1 MKALTI
7 TESGQSQLTDI
18 DKPTCGP
25 DEVLLKLKYVGFC
38 GSDLST
44 YQGRNPMVSYPR
56 IPGHELSGTI
66 EGIGSSVE
74 NHLSIG
80 QIVTVVPYT
89 NCGQCSSCKRGRQHA
104 CKNNQTLGVQREGA
118 MTQYIA
124 VPAHKVI
131 SARGLSL
138 EELAIVEPL
147 TVGFHAIA
155 RARTESIDTV
165 LVFGCGMIGIGAI
178 AGALS
183 RGAKVIAVDVA
194 DEKLAVAKSV
204 GAQHTINSMTQNL
217 LDEVMK
223 ITDQIGA
230 DVVIEAV
237 GHPATYKAAIDVV
250 SFVGRVACIGYAKDD
265 VAFTTK
271 YFVQKEL
278 DIMGS
283 RNATAEDFNAVV
295 DYLQKN
301 RDFPLSSVI
310 TKKVPLAESPE
321 VLSQWSDNPGIVTK
335 LLVDVSA

>member
-1 MKALTI
+1 MKALSI
-7 TESGQSQLTDI
+7 TQSGQSQLTSLE
-18 DKPTCGP
+18 KPSCGS
-25 DEVLLKLKYVGFC
+25 DEVLIKLKYVGFC

-66 EGIGSSVE
+66 ERVGDDVTRSLNV
-74 NHLSIG
+74 G
-80 QIVTVVPYT
+80 QAVTVVPYT
-89 NCGQCSSCKRGRQHA
+89 NCGKCSSCKRGRQHA

-118 MTQYIA
+118 MTEYVA
-124 VPAHKVI
+124 VPAQKVVL
-131 SARGLSL
+131 ADGLSL

-155 RARTESIDTV
+155 RARAESIDTV

-194 DEKLAVAKSV
+194 DEKLDVAKRV
-204 GAQHTINSMTQNL
+204 GAHHTINSLSQDL
-217 LDEVMK
+217 LEEVNK
-223 ITDQIGA
+223 ITENNGA

-237 GHPATYKAAIDVV
+237 GNPITYKAAIDVV
-250 SFVGRVACIGYAKDD
+250 AFVGRVACIGYAKDD
-265 VAFTTK
+265 VSFTTK

-301 RDFPLSSVI
+301 RSFPLDAVI
-310 TKKVPLAESPE
+310 TQKVPLIDSPDAIANWSKDP
-321 VLSQWSDNPGIVTK
+321 SQVTK
-335 LLVDVSA
+335 ILIDVES

>member
-1 MKALTI
+1 MKALSI
-7 TESGQSQLTDI
+7 TQSGSSQLTDMDRPI
-18 DKPTCGP
+18 CKEG
-25 DEVLLKLKYVGFC
+25 EVLLKLKYVGFC

-56 IPGHELSGTI
+56 VPGHELSGTI
-66 EGIGSSVE
+66 ETIGAGVQR
-74 NHLSIG
+74 NLIVG
-80 QIVTVVPYT
+80 QMVTVVPYT
-89 NCGQCSSCKRGRQHA
+89 NCGACSSCKRGRQHA

-118 MTQYIA
+118 MTQYIS
-124 VPAHKVI
+124 VPAEKIIV
-131 SARGLSL
+131 ADGLGL
-138 EELAIVEPL
+138 EELALVEPL

-165 LVFGCGMIGIGAI
+165 LVFGCGMIGLGAI

-194 DEKLAVAKSV
+194 DEKLAVAKRV
-204 GAQHTINSMTQNL
+204 GAHHTINSMTQDL
-217 LDEVMK
+217 LEEVNK
-223 ITDQIGA
+223 ITDNHGA

-237 GHPATYKAAIDVV
+237 GHPATYRAAIDVV

-283 RNATAEDFNAVV
+283 RNATADDFNAVV
-295 DYLQKN
+295 AYLQSN
-301 RDFPLSSVI
+301 RGFPLDLVI
-310 TKKVPLAESPE
+310 TNKVPLTRSPE
-321 VLSQWSDNPGIVTK
+321 ALEAWSKDPGKVTK
-335 LLVDVSA
+335 ILIDVEN